1 MLKNNYLDRI
11 IKSFYHKD
19 YYNFV
24 AFKQRN
30 TGINLLIFIIFLTYL
45 VPTVLMYQKFKSFSF
60 AKTNSQ
66 ELAEISKGL
75 LEIPD
80 FFIKDSKL
88 SSGHNP
94 NLPYDFGVSFL
105 AKKLVVFNDQENSLV
120 NANSVIVFAEKGV
133 YFDNL
138 ELIFIILRLFSSANV
153 PLDKISPINTNFI
166 PYSTDNTLING
177 AKLHEVAEESIHY
190 MGNMLFSL
198 LPTILIAALVLKLLE
213 IMIMSLITIVLL
225 NKRGI
230 KLAYKKIFALT
241 LTAMIPSLI
250 LKALNA
256 FSLWSSH
263 LISNSSFG
271 SLFILVLNIY
281 FISYAVN
288 VLQQKRSE
296 FA

>member
-1 MLKNNYLDRI
+1 MFKNNYLDRI

-24 AFKQRN
+24 AFQQKN

-45 VPTVLMYQKFKSFSF
+45 VPTILMYQKFKSFSF
-60 AKTNSQ
+60 AKTNNQ

-80 FFIKDSKL
+80 FFIKDGKL
-88 SSGHNP
+88 SSEHNP

-105 AKKLVVFNDQENSLV
+105 AKKLVVFNDQENSLI
-120 NANSVIVFAEKGV
+120 NANSLVVFAEKGV

-153 PLDKISPINTNFI
+153 PLDKISPINTNFM
-166 PYSTDNTLING
+166 PYSADNTLING
-177 AKLHEVAEESIHY
+177 EKLHEGVEKTINY

-213 IMIMSLITIVLL
+213 IMIMSLITILLL

-256 FSLWSSH
+256 FSLWSSY
-263 LISNSSFG
+263 LISNGSIG
-271 SLFILVLNIY
+271 SLFILILNIY

-288 VLQQKRSE
+288 VLQQRKSE
-296 FA
+296 FV